1 VSTSA
6 NAAKKARWQW
16 PLVAFHWR
24 TQRRAVGK
32 KESETSQ
39 RTSHRKPCMPGGQG
53 CNSMRKIG
61 ESSGWQRSISAW
73 VATASR
79 ALA

>member
-1 VSTSA
+1 
-6 NAAKKARWQW
+6 
-16 PLVAFHWR
+16 
-24 TQRRAVGK
+24 
-32 KESETSQ
+32 
-39 RTSHRKPCMPGGQG
+39 MPGGQG